1 MFASLAA
8 HSPDAAD
15 GTRDRVVLVTPDV
28 STAARASLAADGIRT
43 VNASVVRSPY
53 TDNDKYNPRF
63 DAVLT
68 KLRVWTL
75 VQYRRV
81 LLLDGDVLISGDMAP
96 LFGCGTFC
104 AAFLNPC
111 HFNSGVVLLT
121 PSIDTYDRMQEAL
134 PRMDSY
140 DSGDQ
145 GFLNSGGWG
154 GGGGLPLGG
163 GALLVAVPPR
173 AFLLVSTGLAAAE
186 WAVTSLVAAVA
197 VPPALPPVPAAALL
211 VAAKFALA
219 AAALAAHGH
228 WFCASRLV
236 WAKMAAAAFLTSAY
250 LAVVLV
256 LHGRVA
262 LLWVRAAEAVAAP
275 ADGGGGG
282 GDDP

>member
-1 MFASLAA
+1 M
-8 HSPDAAD
+8 
-15 GTRDRVVLVTPDV
+15 
-28 STAARASLAADGIRT
+28 
-43 VNASVVRSPY
+43 
-53 TDNDKYNPRF
+53 
-63 DAVLT
+63 
-68 KLRVWTL
+68 
-75 VQYRRV
+75 
-81 LLLDGDVLISGDMAP
+81 
-96 LFGCGTFC
+96 
-104 AAFLNPC
+104 
-111 HFNSGVVLLT
+111 
-121 PSIDTYDRMQEAL
+121 
-134 PRMDSY
+134 
-140 DSGDQ
+140 
-145 GFLNSGGWG
+145 
-154 GGGGLPLGG
+154 
-163 GALLVAVPPR
+163 AVPPR

-228 WFCASRLV
+228 WFCASRLCVHPLGVGGGWPAAHPAALGGGGVSGALLSSGGGGGSVGGAGGVHGVAAGGSGAATTAPCRGGVANGVSPSNPPLLPLFPTPTATATTIPPHPPLAAARRRIIRALLTAAAVDAVTPVAGAAALFVPRWGSV